1 MALILLDY
9 ELVKG
14 SFVQWEIGSSCNCRM
29 KYLSLGTRLRDKHT
43 HARAC
48 KLIDRETQADR

>member
-14 SFVQWEIGSSCNCRM
+14 SFVQGEIGSPCNCRM

-43 HARAC
+43 RMRA
-48 KLIDRETQADR
+48 LVN